1 MNAIDRIVATF
12 SPRAAL
18 DRARA
23 RQALSIIDGQRG
35 YDGGKIS
42 RRLPALG
49 PSTSA
54 NSELNSVSIARL
66 RDRAREMVRNN
77 PYCARALDIWASNV
91 VGAGI
96 VPASRTGKK
105 GVDRKVMDLW
115 RVFVES
121 CDADGQLDFYGLQT
135 LAVRSAFEGGDT
147 LARMRVRR
155 AEDGFRIPLQVQLME
170 GDQLD
175 SGQHGIVNNN
185 KVVLGVQLNGIG
197 QRAGYYLFPEH
208 PGERGQFQL
217 TGLTSNWVPASD
229 VVHLYRKARIGQV
242 RGVSAFAP
250 VMLQAKDL
258 SDLQEAVVVK
268 SRVEACFAGFI
279 TSEEADGMALGA
291 ASTDADGNQV
301 QELQPGLLRR
311 LKPGE
316 EVTFAQPT
324 SSTSFDPV
332 MLHTL
337 MGIAVGLGLTY
348 DQLTG
353 DLRQANYSSLRAG
366 KIEMRRLIEQV
377 QYQMMVPMFC
387 RPIWRRFIEMC
398 ILTGQLRGAVDD
410 YPCEW
415 IAPAHEAI
423 DPEKDLRA
431 DVLAVR
437 SGRMTLKQFIAAWG
451 NDPDTHLEQI
461 AADNARLD
469 ELGLILDTD
478 PRKMSSAGQMQSDPQ
493 AQAAQAAEADAS
505 AKAEQEDKDN
515 ARQSELMA
523 VLRAIAEKPEPPAPV
538 INVDARTDIKPQDI
552 HVEAPRVDIQ
562 NIIPKRGA
570 VQKIATFDENNRIS
584 GMIEKEIDDE

>member
-1 MNAIDRIVATF
+1 MN
-12 SPRAAL
+12 AL
-18 DRARA
+18 DRVIAAFAPRTALERVRA
-23 RQALSIIDGQRG
+23 RNALTILAGHRG
-35 YDGGKIS
+35 YDGGKIG

-77 PYCARALDIWASNV
+77 PYCSRALDIWASNV
-91 VGAGI
+91 VGPGI
-96 VPASRTGKK
+96 VPASRTGNKDIDK
-105 GVDRKVMDLW
+105 KVMDLW
-115 RVFVES
+115 RVFS
-121 CDADGQLDFYGLQT
+121 DTCDADGQLDFYGLQT

-147 LARMRVRR
+147 LARLRVRR
-155 AEDGFRIPLQVQLME
+155 AGDGLKIPLQVQLME
-170 GDQLD
+170 SDHLD
-175 SGQHGIVNNN
+175 SGQHGMINGN
-185 KVVLGVQLNGIG
+185 KVVLGVQLSPIG
-197 QRAGYYLFPEH
+197 ARAGYYLFPEH

-217 TGLTSNWVPASD
+217 TGLTSNLIPASE
-229 VVHLYRKARIGQV
+229 VLHLYRKSRIGQV

-268 SRVEACFAGFI
+268 ARVEACFSGFI
-279 TSEEADGMALGA
+279 ITEEADGMALGVA
-291 ASTDADGNQV
+291 AKDADGNNV
-301 QELQPGLLRR
+301 QELQPGMLRH

-316 EVTFAQPT
+316 DVKFAEPT
-324 SSTSFDPV
+324 ASVAFDPV

-387 RPIWRRFIEMC
+387 RPVWQRFIAMSITMGLLQGE
-398 ILTGQLRGAVDD
+398 VDA

-423 DPEKDLRA
+423 DPQKDLQA
-431 DVLAVR
+431 DILAVR

-451 NDPDTHLEQI
+451 NDPDTHLQEI
-461 AADNARLD
+461 ADTNALLD
-469 ELGLILDTD
+469 SLGLILDTD
-478 PRKMSSAGQMQSDPQ
+478 PRRMSSAGQ
-493 AQAAQAAEADAS
+493 A
-505 AKAEQEDKDN
+505 
-515 ARQSELMA
+515 
-523 VLRAIAEKPEPPAPV
+523 
-538 INVDARTDIKPQDI
+538 
-552 HVEAPRVDIQ
+552 Q
-562 NIIPKRGA
+562 NITDPN
-570 VQKIATFDENNRIS
+570 ATDAADTPPPDQS
-584 GMIEKEIDDE
+584 A